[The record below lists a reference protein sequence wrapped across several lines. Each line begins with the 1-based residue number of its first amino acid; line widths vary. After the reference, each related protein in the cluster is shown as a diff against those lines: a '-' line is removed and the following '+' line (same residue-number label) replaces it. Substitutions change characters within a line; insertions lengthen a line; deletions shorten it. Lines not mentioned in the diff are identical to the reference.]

1 MNVEEIIK
9 ASKPIAPRARIGLL
23 IHMVHTHIQENLLE
37 SLKPFDISL
46 AQFNVLRILK
56 GYRDTAYM
64 ETLNE
69 RMIHKS
75 SNTTRVVDK
84 LIAKGL
90 VERQVCPENRRK
102 IEVSITQNGISLLT
116 QLSKSIAEAEELLTQ
131 SFSLDELAQL
141 TQLLNKF
148 KPKTT

>member
-9 ASKPIAPRARIGLL
+9 SSKPIAPRARIGLL
-23 IHMVHTHIQENLLE
+23 IHLIHTNIQETLLE
-37 SLKPFDISL
+37 AIKPYDISL
-46 AQFNVLRILK
+46 AQFNVLRILQ
-56 GYRDTAYM
+56 GYSDTAYM

-90 VERQVCPENRRK
+90 VERKACSQNRRK
-102 IEVSITQNGISLLT
+102 IEVRITPDGTALLT
-116 QLSKSIAEAEELLTQ
+116 LLSEAIQKAEELLTH
-131 SFSLDELAQL
+131 SLSLDELAQL

-148 KPKTT
+148 KTKTT

>member
-9 ASKPIAPRARIGLL
+9 SSKPIAPRARIGLL
-23 IHMVHTHIQENLLE
+23 IHLIHTNIQETLLE
-37 SLKPFDISL
+37 AIKPYDISL
-46 AQFNVLRILK
+46 AQFNVLRILQ

-84 LIAKGL
+84 LIGKGL
-90 VERQVCPENRRK
+90 VERKVCSQNRRK
-102 IEVSITQNGISLLT
+102 IEVRITPDGTALLT
-116 QLSKSIAEAEELLTQ
+116 LLSEAIQKAEELLTH
-131 SFSLDELAQL
+131 SLSLDELAQL

-148 KPKTT
+148 KTKTT

>member
-1 MNVEEIIK
+1 MNVEVIIR

-64 ETLNE
+64 RHLMN
-69 RMIHKS
+69 
-75 SNTTRVVDK
+75 
-84 LIAKGL
+84 A
-90 VERQVCPENRRK
+90 
-102 IEVSITQNGISLLT
+102 
-116 QLSKSIAEAEELLTQ
+116 
-131 SFSLDELAQL
+131 
-141 TQLLNKF
+141 
-148 KPKTT
+148 

>member
-9 ASKPIAPRARIGLL
+9 SSKPIAPRARIGLL
-23 IHMVHTHIQENLLE
+23 IHLIHTNIQETLLKAI
-37 SLKPFDISL
+37 KPYDISL
-46 AQFNVLRILK
+46 AQFNVLRILQ

-90 VERQVCPENRRK
+90 VERKVCSQNRRK
-102 IEVSITQNGISLLT
+102 IEVRITPDGTALLT
-116 QLSKSIAEAEELLTQ
+116 LLSEAIQKAEELLTH
-131 SFSLDELAQL
+131 SLSLDELAQL

-148 KPKTT
+148 KTKTT